1 MSKQSIMS
9 MKRQKT
15 IDTSINNIS
24 EMPNR
29 LGIRSARTRI
39 ADQKRARI
47 KAYDEE
53 CKEKIID
60 HLKKQKVTQKLGLDF
75 SIFEND
81 DGMDK
86 IVAHKEKTVNQV
98 KNLAE
103 ATADK
108 IKSAEYQRNSNK
120 QQNMDTASNYSKQ
133 TGKFKGSTFLD
144 ALTGGL
150 SPERRRTGA
159 GGPFELQMAERDI
172 IMKIDY
178 HKSLK
183 EPIPFGMSPAI
194 WDLTSYKDNYEK
206 WKDELEHKRR
216 EYDVDMA
223 RYRQIT

>member
-1 MSKQSIMS
+1 M
-9 MKRQKT
+9 
-15 IDTSINNIS
+15 
-24 EMPNR
+24 
-29 LGIRSARTRI
+29 
-39 ADQKRARI
+39 
-47 KAYDEE
+47 
-53 CKEKIID
+53 
-60 HLKKQKVTQKLGLDF
+60 
-75 SIFEND
+75 
-81 DGMDK
+81 
-86 IVAHKEKTVNQV
+86 
-98 KNLAE
+98 
-103 ATADK
+103 
-108 IKSAEYQRNSNK
+108 
-120 QQNMDTASNYSKQ
+120 
-133 TGKFKGSTFLD
+133 D